1 MASDGSTPMR
11 QAPFLAWP
19 GWRHLRF
26 ASVLS
31 LAAIAWV
38 GWVYFGADALT
49 THRAARVR
57 VHFNAEL
64 GIPFVPEAVVISLS
78 IYLLFLAAPFIIRER
93 NDFFAL
99 FMTLNLVVLA
109 SGFGFLAVPAQL
121 AYASPKDLGAFP
133 GLFRLVDR
141 LNLSYNLVPSLQVAM
156 SVLCVAVFSG
166 RAGSMG
172 KLLLWCWAA
181 AIAASTL
188 MTHQEHVVGVV
199 AGVGLALA
207 AYQFIFLKRFNRQP
221 GKRQS

>member
-1 MASDGSTPMR
+1 MR

-31 LAAIAWV
+31 LAVIAWV
-38 GWVYFGADALT
+38 AWVCFGADALT
-49 THRAARVR
+49 THRATRVR

-64 GIPFVPEAVVISLS
+64 GIPFVPEAVVIYIS
-78 IYLLFLAAPFIIRER
+78 IYLLFVAAPFIIRER

-109 SGFGFLAVPAQL
+109 SGFGFLALPAQL

-156 SVLCVAVFSG
+156 SVLYVAVFSG
-166 RAGSMG
+166 RAGSRG
-172 KLLLWCWAA
+172 KLLLWLWAGA
-181 AIAASTL
+181 SAASSVL
-188 MTHQEHVVGVV
+188 THQEHVIGVV
-199 AGVGLALA
+199 TGVGLALA
-207 AYQFIFLKRFNRQP
+207 AYQFVFLKRFNRQP
-221 GKRQS
+221 AKRQG